1 MIQAAKIIRTGL
13 ATGLIKTYVKKI
25 FFLMMTK

>member
-25 FFLMMTK
+25 FSMMAK

>member
-25 FFLMMTK
+25 FFNDD

>member
-1 MIQAAKIIRTGL
+1 MTQAAKIIGTGL

-25 FFLMMTK
+25 FLMMTK